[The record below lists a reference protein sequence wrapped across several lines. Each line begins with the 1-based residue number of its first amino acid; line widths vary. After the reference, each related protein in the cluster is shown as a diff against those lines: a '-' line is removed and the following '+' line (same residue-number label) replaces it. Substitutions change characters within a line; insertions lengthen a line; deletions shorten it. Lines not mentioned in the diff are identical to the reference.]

1 PAAQPIL
8 NAFPLPDDK
17 NATGSLAPFTASFSN
32 RATMDAASLRVDQNI
47 GLRLRLFGRYNG
59 SPSQT
64 SAFTPNFVNILDAL
78 KVDTTTVTL
87 GATAQISTKWTDS
100 FRFNYSRQQKS

>member
-1 PAAQPIL
+1 DFGGVLGGPIFLDKTFFFFSYEGLRLRQPQGAVNQVPTVAVRNSAVPAAQPIL

-64 SAFTPNFVNILDAL
+64 S
-78 KVDTTTVTL
+78 
-87 GATAQISTKWTDS
+87 
-100 FRFNYSRQQKS
+100 